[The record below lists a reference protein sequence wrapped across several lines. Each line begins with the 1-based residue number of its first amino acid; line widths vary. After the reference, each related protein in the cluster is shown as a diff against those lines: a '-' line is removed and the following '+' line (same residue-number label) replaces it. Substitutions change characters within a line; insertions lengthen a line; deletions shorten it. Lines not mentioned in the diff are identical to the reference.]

1 MEKDVILEVEHVD
14 KRFGETHALKDVNFS
29 IKRGSIHSLVGKN
42 GAGKS
47 TIVNI
52 IAGVYKHT
60 SGKITFEGMDIAHL
74 SFKERQDLG
83 IRLVTQ
89 HASVVL
95 DLDVAENIFLGLWP
109 KNKAKLI
116 NRKLMHENAQ
126 KILDEY
132 GLKVD
137 PYELVRKLTPVEQR
151 KLNIIR
157 ALFGGGKL
165 IILDEPTTSLSIED
179 RNNLFKFVRK
189 HAENGLAFILISHY
203 LEEILQVSSEITVLR
218 DGCAYSGNIEADNDG
233 DKQMELAKLIAGED
247 VELTYRDEDK
257 KVSEEVVVKCEG
269 ISAKF
274 LEPTDFEIH
283 KGEIVGFVGFSG
295 SGARELC
302 LALYGIMKK
311 KSGKVTI
318 NGKEADI
325 KTPTDAL
332 RHKICLV
339 PNDRHAEGIV
349 PIMNI
354 KENIGLSCLH
364 TSLLGKFGLLD
375 QKKEITLA
383 EDYAKRLAIKMQS
396 IYASSSSLSGG
407 NQQKVVLAK
416 VLAVNSTLLILDE
429 PTIGIDIKSREEIMG
444 LIKELTNEGM
454 SVIYLTNDFDE
465 LLRIADRVVIFN
477 EGQIVGDLQNEN
489 LTPDMV
495 VNIRDR
501 RTV

>member
-1 MEKDVILEVEHVD
+1 MEKDVILKAEHIN
-14 KRFGETHALKDVNFS
+14 KNFGETCALKDVNLS

-52 IAGVYKHT
+52 IAGVYRQT
-60 SGKITFEGMDIAHL
+60 SGDITFEGMSIAHL
-74 SFKERQDLG
+74 SFKERQDMG

-109 KNKAKLI
+109 KNKMGFVD
-116 NRKLMHENAQ
+116 RKLMHENAQ
-126 KILDEY
+126 KILNEY
-132 GLKVD
+132 GLKVN
-137 PYELVRKLTPVEQR
+137 PYELVRKLAPVEQR

-179 RNNLFKFVRK
+179 RNNLFGFVRK

-203 LEEILQVSSEITVLR
+203 LEEILQVSDEITVLR
-218 DGCAYSGNIEADNDG
+218 DGCAYSGDVGQGNGN

-247 VELTYRDEDK
+247 VELTYRAEDK
-257 KVSEEVVVKCEG
+257 NISEEVVVKCEG

-274 LEPTDFEIH
+274 LKPTDFEIRR
-283 KGEIVGFVGFSG
+283 GEIVGFVGFSG

-302 LALYGIMKK
+302 LALYGLMEK
-311 KSGKVTI
+311 KSGRVII
-318 NGKEADI
+318 NGKDVSI
-325 KTPTDAL
+325 KNPTDAL

-349 PIMNI
+349 PIMNV
-354 KENIGLSCLH
+354 KENIGLSCLN

-375 QKKEITLA
+375 PKKENELA
-383 EDYAKRLAIKMQS
+383 EEFVKRLVIKTQS
-396 IYASSSSLSGG
+396 IYTSSGNLSGG

-429 PTIGIDIKSREEIMG
+429 PTIGIDIKSREEIMS

-454 SVIYLTNDFDE
+454 RVIYLTNDFDE
-465 LLRIADRVVIFN
+465 LLRIVDRVVIFS
-477 EGQIVGDLQNEN
+477 EGEIVGNVKNEN
-489 LTPDMV
+489 LSSDMV

-501 RTV
+501 RAV

>member
-1 MEKDVILEVEHVD
+1 MEKDVILQAEHVH
-14 KRFGETHALKDVNFS
+14 KNFGKTCALKDASLS
-29 IKRGSIHSLVGKN
+29 IKKGSIHSLVGKN

-52 IAGVYKHT
+52 IAGVYKQT
-60 SGKITFEGMDIAHL
+60 SGEITFEGNRISHL
-74 SFKERQDLG
+74 SFKERQDMG

-109 KNKAKLI
+109 KNKAGLVD
-116 NRKLMHENAQ
+116 RRLMHENA
-126 KILDEY
+126 KEILDEY

-157 ALFGGGKL
+157 AMFGGGKL

-179 RNNLFKFVRK
+179 RNNLFRFVRH
-189 HAENGLAFILISHY
+189 HAELGVAFILISHY

-218 DGCAYSGNIEADNDG
+218 DGCVYSGDIAEGSASE
-233 DKQMELAKLIAGED
+233 KEMELAKLIAGED
-247 VELTYRDEDK
+247 VELTYRDANK
-257 KVSEEVVVKCEG
+257 KVSDEVVVQCEG
-269 ISAKF
+269 VSAKF
-274 LEPTDFEIH
+274 LEPTDFQIH

-302 LALYGIMKK
+302 LALYGMLKK
-311 KSGKVTI
+311 KSGRVTVC
-318 NGKEADI
+318 GKETDI
-325 KTPTDAL
+325 KSPEDAL
-332 RHKICLV
+332 KYKICPV

-349 PIMNI
+349 PIMSV
-354 KENIGLSCLH
+354 KENIGFSCLR
-364 TSLLGKFGLLD
+364 TSLRGKSGLLD
-375 QKKEITLA
+375 KKKEVSLA
-383 EDYAKRLAIKMQS
+383 ENFVEWLAIKTQS
-396 IYASSSSLSGG
+396 IDAMSGSLSGG

-416 VLAVNSTLLILDE
+416 VLAVNPTLLVLDE

-444 LIKELTNEGM
+444 LIKKLTNEGM
-454 SVIYLTNDFDE
+454 SVIYLTNDFEE
-465 LLRIADRVVIFN
+465 LLRIVDRVVIFS
-477 EGQIVGDLQNEN
+477 EGKIVGNIKNEN
-489 LTPDMV
+489 LTSDMI

-501 RTV
+501 RTL